1 MAQPASARVAGIIA
15 RSDNERGFWWSPSN
29 QKIYGISG
37 SSRAIDFTLG
47 DSNARANLLNES
59 EVSTIIH
66 QDGYRLWGNRTCS
79 SDPKWAFLSVRRTAD
94 MIHESLQR
102 AHLWAVDQNI
112 SRNYVS
118 SVVESVNA
126 YMRHLKEI
134 GAILGGECWADPELN
149 TPENLAAGK
158 VYFDFDFTPP
168 APAEQIT
175 FRSHLVDNYF
185 EEVVK

>member
-59 EVSTIIH
+59 EVVTIIH

-79 SDPKWAFLSVRRTAD
+79 SDPKWAFLSVRRTAEPD
-94 MIHESLQR
+94 PPLQTIRCHCRYLSALCQKWQMKSIRRNRLPKISLTKLRIHLIR
-102 AHLWAVDQNI
+102 
-112 SRNYVS
+112 
-118 SVVESVNA
+118 
-126 YMRHLKEI
+126 
-134 GAILGGECWADPELN
+134 
-149 TPENLAAGK
+149 
-158 VYFDFDFTPP
+158 
-168 APAEQIT
+168 
-175 FRSHLVDNYF
+175 
-185 EEVVK
+185 